1 MGYLKTLGKE
11 RVIRM
16 KRKEV
21 YLIGFVVVF
30 AIVITYLHYFV
41 FREQAPHVILEELY
55 YIPLLLGAWFF
66 GLKGALLT
74 YLFVSAI
81 YLPYLFGDWLSNPL
95 DMIDRLL
102 HLLFSGIFAFLA
114 GFLIDR
120 GRKYQKRF
128 EKDRYLAGLGQAA
141 AAIVHDLR
149 NPLISILGFTK
160 RIREAKGD
168 IGAAVRVIEDSAL
181 NMQRI
186 VDGVLD
192 FARPVQL
199 EFNEKDIRTVIDQ
212 ACDSCKTKAEEREVT
227 LSKDIPPDP
236 IHLVMDGF
244 HMQRALI
251 NLINNAIEAS
261 GHGQEVIVRCAKQK
275 DHVVIRIKDSGQG
288 MDPETLENIF
298 VPFYSKKNT
307 GTGLGM
313 AIAKKIVDEH
323 KGRIHVKSQPGTGT
337 EVMTELPYRP
347 LMDVKIQK
355 KEDEI

>member
-1 MGYLKTLGKE
+1 ME
-11 RVIRM
+11 M
-16 KRKEV
+16 KKI
-21 YLIGFVVVF
+21 YLILFITVF
-30 AIVITYLHYFV
+30 TFVITYLHYFI

-55 YIPLLLGAWFF
+55 YIPILLGAWFL
-66 GLKGALLT
+66 GLKGTLMI
-74 YLFVSAI
+74 YFFVSAF
-81 YLPYLFGDWLSNPL
+81 YLPYLFGDWVINTL
-95 DMIDRLL
+95 DLADRLF

-160 RIREAKGD
+160 RIREDKGD

-199 EFNEKDIRTVIDQ
+199 EFNETDIRTVIDQ
-212 ACDSCKTKAEEREVT
+212 ACDSCKTKTEEREVT

-261 GHGQEVIVRCAKQK
+261 GHGQEVIIRCAKQK

-288 MDPETLENIF
+288 MDQEVLENIF
-298 VPFYSKKNT
+298 IPFYSKKHK

-323 KGRIHVKSQPGTGT
+323 KGKIQVNSQPGTGT
-337 EVMTELPYRP
+337 EINIELLYRSST
-347 LMDVKIQK
+347 D
-355 KEDEI
+355 